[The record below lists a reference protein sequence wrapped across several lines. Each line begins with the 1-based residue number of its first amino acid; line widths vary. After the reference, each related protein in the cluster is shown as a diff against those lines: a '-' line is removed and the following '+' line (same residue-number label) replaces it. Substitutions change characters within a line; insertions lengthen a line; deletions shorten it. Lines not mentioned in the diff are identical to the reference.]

1 MKVIGKSKMGI
12 TLCLVSI
19 VGLFGYFSI
28 IVPQTQP
35 DHPNQPP
42 IEETSWTTNNYQ
54 YEKAFTK
61 QEFEQFIQ
69 GENPTLIEGV
79 PELPYDEKIV
89 HSTCETLMFYR
100 TENAYY
106 LYTKQGLSKSV
117 MYRFQQVGDNITGYI
132 RYDLL
137 RS

>member
-1 MKVIGKSKMGI
+1 MKVIGKSKWGI
-12 TLCLVSI
+12 ILCLVSM

-28 IVPQTQP
+28 IVPQQT
-35 DHPNQPP
+35 QPP

-54 YEKAFTK
+54 YEKAFTQ

-69 GENPTLIEGV
+69 GENPTLIEGI